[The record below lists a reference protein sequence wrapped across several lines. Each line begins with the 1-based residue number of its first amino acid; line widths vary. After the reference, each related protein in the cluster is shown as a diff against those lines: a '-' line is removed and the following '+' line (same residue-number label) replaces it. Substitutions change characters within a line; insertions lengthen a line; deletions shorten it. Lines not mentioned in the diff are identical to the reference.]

1 MLFFVQVDLH
11 YRQPPPTSSSG
22 PPTGSAGPIVS
33 LKTIFHDSLTS
44 SITMFFNGRDEA
56 HQMVMWPV
64 GDNIPEKTRQHLTWV
79 KIVKSLAVQSHTT
92 IDLAVAPKCVA
103 PAEICRHAT
112 SLLCSAAVGAEIAL
126 LILQL
131 PMKWRNGASMM
142 AEYRRLRE
150 KWLKAEGDVLPNGC
164 EQPRVALSSEK
175 EIAKAW
181 ATVEPCLDS
190 FRSIIMDMTECINI
204 LSEGRTISPQLLY
217 ETIIHVRNAT
227 ILFSVYEENM
237 GTINKAMIKMETQK
251 RRKTRLRINVA
262 LVVIFVAVTAGW
274 FTGGLS
280 TLVFAATGG
289 AAAGG
294 SAANEVSYCLDI
306 SKHKELIRQCKKIHR
321 GRPSSSNMSLY

>member
-1 MLFFVQVDLH
+1 
-11 YRQPPPTSSSG
+11 
-22 PPTGSAGPIVS
+22 
-33 LKTIFHDSLTS
+33 
-44 SITMFFNGRDEA
+44 
-56 HQMVMWPV
+56 
-64 GDNIPEKTRQHLTWV
+64 
-79 KIVKSLAVQSHTT
+79 
-92 IDLAVAPKCVA
+92 
-103 PAEICRHAT
+103 
-112 SLLCSAAVGAEIAL
+112 
-126 LILQL
+126 
-131 PMKWRNGASMM
+131 M

-204 LSEGRTISPQLLY
+204 LSEGRKYNAAISPQLLY

-306 SKHKELIRQCKKIHR
+306 SKHKELIRQFDASISKLGKALGEANYALTAIYCSQVLKMPLDSEHITAHDRNVILRCLGLDVDRFQCREYSGGVVKSRIKRLCHAYKGFKDKSQQVKDAANVRARRIHTGKLISTQQLMR
-321 GRPSSSNMSLY
+321 AE